1 MLRYLTAGESHG
13 KALLA
18 ILEGLPSGLKVAKE
32 KINFELARRQA
43 GYGRGQRMQIEK
55 DKVEIISGLHKGIT
69 IGSPLGMLIENNDFS
84 INNLPVITNPRPGHA
99 DLAGAL
105 KYGFDD
111 CRSVLERASARETAS
126 RVAVGALCKILLKE
140 FDIAVNSRVLVIG
153 GKTAKEAIYK
163 IIDEARSKK
172 DTLGGI
178 FELIISGVPV
188 GLGSYVQPDKRLNAR
203 LAQAI
208 ISIPGIKAIEFGL
221 GFMSANK
228 FGSEVHDAIYYS
240 KAKGLPAGRQ
250 GYYRKTNNAGG
261 IEGGISNGQN
271 IIIRGYMKPIATL
284 GKPLSSVDIKTKKS
298 HLASIQRADICAVEA
313 AAVVAEA
320 MSALEIANAL
330 LEKFGGDSLLDIK
343 QAFCAYFKRI
353 S

>member
-1 MLRYLTAGESHG
+1 MLRYLTAVESHG

-32 KINFELARRQA
+32 KIDAELARRQS

-55 DKVEIISGLHKGIT
+55 DRVDIISGLHKGIT
-69 IGSPLGMLIENNDFS
+69 IGSPLSMLIENKDFS
-84 INNLPVITNPRPGHA
+84 INNLPAITNPRPGHA
-99 DLAGAL
+99 DLAGVL

-111 CRSVLERASARETAS
+111 CRSVLERASARETAV
-126 RVAVGALCKILLKE
+126 RVAVGALCKILLGE
-140 FDIAVNSRVLVIG
+140 FDIAVSSKVLVIG
-153 GKTAKEAIYK
+153 GKTAKEAMCR
-163 IIDEARSKK
+163 IIDEARSKR

-178 FELIISGVPV
+178 FELIISGVPA

-221 GFMSANK
+221 GFMSAGK
-228 FGSEVHDAIYYS
+228 FGSEVHDAIYFS
-240 KAKGLPAGRQ
+240 KAK

-261 IEGGISNGQN
+261 IEGGISNGQD

-284 GKPLSSVDIKTKKS
+284 GKPLNSVNIKTKKP
-298 HLASIQRADICAVEA
+298 APGSIQRSDTCAVEA

-330 LEKFGGDSLLDIK
+330 LEKFGGDSLSDIK
-343 QAFCAYFKRI
+343 PAFCAYLKRI
-353 S
+353 SR